1 MNNEKNLKIDLSEE
15 EYEEYL
21 FFKKCQEYMD
31 NFVLSRPSKST
42 TREYKI
48 IKKAVKVLSPLTSS
62 NSLALFLNINKE
74 LVIFAIKR
82 GFIEYFKIGD
92 KYTVKTASI
101 LPFLKEFPFIIKEFD
116 N

>member
-48 IKKAVKVLSPLTSS
+48 IKKAVKEWGIPFEVKSQKPSKE
-62 NSLALFLNINKE
+62 LFLETLNSFPECDKEESEEIINALNSMSEEDK
-74 LVIFAIKR
+74 
-82 GFIEYFKIGD
+82 KIVNRRV
-92 KYTVKTASI
+92 VK
-101 LPFLKEFPFIIKEFD
+101 L
-116 N
+116 

>member
-21 FFKKCQEYMD
+21 FFKKCQKYMD

-48 IKKAVKVLSPLTSS
+48 IKKAVKFIHLLHLPT
-62 NSLALFLNINKE
+62 ALLYFLI
-74 LVIFAIKR
+74 
-82 GFIEYFKIGD
+82 
-92 KYTVKTASI
+92 
-101 LPFLKEFPFIIKEFD
+101 
-116 N
+116 

>member
-48 IKKAVKVLSPLTSS
+48 IKKAVKVLSPLTSC
-62 NSLALFLNINKE
+62 
-74 LVIFAIKR
+74 
-82 GFIEYFKIGD
+82 FK
-92 KYTVKTASI
+92 SS
-101 LPFLKEFPFIIKEFD
+101 F
-116 N
+116 